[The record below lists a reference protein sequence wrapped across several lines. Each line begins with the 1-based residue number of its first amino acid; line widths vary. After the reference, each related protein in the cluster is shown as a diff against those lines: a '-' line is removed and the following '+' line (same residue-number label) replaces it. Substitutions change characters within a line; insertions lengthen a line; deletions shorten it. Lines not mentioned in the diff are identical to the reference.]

1 MPEYVVLGRNFELK
15 KKGRFSDTH
24 TGRIIASRDAVY
36 IVIWG
41 SVSEL
46 MGGGGLIGGLVS
58 AATGALSDQT
68 VREQARKLS
77 DLPREVTQHPD
88 WPLPPSYEYPV
99 IVVPRDEV
107 RKIRY
112 RWWSTFDIF
121 HQERTYCIGGKFF
134 GRGKAFRQMLEWGWK
149 C

>member
-46 MGGGGLIGGLVS
+46 MGGGVLSIFSIRNGRTVSGGSFSDGGKPSVRCWS
-58 AATGALSDQT
+58 GAGNANQRPSCQPFARVLNSLS
-68 VREQARKLS
+68 RRL
-77 DLPREVTQHPD
+77 R
-88 WPLPPSYEYPV
+88 
-99 IVVPRDEV
+99 
-107 RKIRY
+107 IRY
-112 RWWSTFDIF
+112 TAV
-121 HQERTYCIGGKFF
+121 G
-134 GRGKAFRQMLEWGWK
+134 
-149 C
+149 